1 MPDPALVDRLLA
13 WVQHPM
19 ALLVALVLVVVLLL
33 RREWLREQRIR
44 HELSECWEL
53 HEQGQKEIL
62 ELTAFLV
69 EAITLAGTSPRG
81 KDHAEQVTELKSR
94 IGQFQ
99 HQKESAYLRQKA
111 EREARARR

>member
-1 MPDPALVDRLLA
+1 MPDPDFIDRLLV
-13 WVQHPM
+13 WVQHPA
-19 ALLVALVLVVVLLL
+19 ALLVALVLVVGLLL

-44 HELSECWEL
+44 AELAECWAL

-62 ELTAFLV
+62 DLTAFLV
-69 EAITLAGTSPRG
+69 EAITLAGTSPRS
-81 KDHAEQVTELKSR
+81 KDHAEQVGDLKSR

-99 HQKESAYLRQKA
+99 HDKELAYARHKA